1 MHRLLAVLVPL
12 VLALAGCSS
21 GQNEVVVYA
30 ALDREFSEPILN
42 DFTKATGIAVVA
54 KYDVESTKTVGLT
67 QAIIAE
73 SNRPRCDVFWNNE
86 VLNSLRLE
94 EKGLLA
100 VYRSPVAESYPD
112 YFRSKSGTWHG
123 FAGRAR
129 VLLVNTKVVPKDE
142 MPKSI
147 YDLADK
153 KWKGK
158 VGLAKPLFGT
168 SATHAACLFA
178 SLGDD
183 KAKEFFHSLKAN
195 EIKIQGGNKQ
205 VAVAVGSGQLAFG
218 LTDTDDAIIE
228 LERGAPV
235 VKSIPTARR
244 TNWGPSSFPTRSA
257 SSRGHRTKPMPA
269 NWWTISCPPPSRK
282 SWPWAKAL
290 KFRLASRSKRN
301 LAWRRRRPSTP
312 CPSISPQPPK
322 SGTRQR
328 NSFMRSSRQSSSWP
342 RRGMDIRPP
351 TAGTILGGKNFLGLV
366 DIDRFFC
373 LLHAC
378 DVSRVALFAG
388 DFLCLSRRLFLYQR
402 LLRKQA
408 SRPISGPSAGRFRA
422 SGIGIFLRP

>member
-235 VKSIPTARR
+235 VIVYPDREKNELGTLFIPNTLCIIKGAPHEAHARKLVDYLLSPAVEEKLALGESAQIPLGKSVK
-244 TNWGPSSFPTRSA
+244 
-257 SSRGHRTKPMPA
+257 TKPRVETPQTVHAMPVDFA
-269 NWWTISCPPPSRK
+269 AA
-282 SWPWAKAL
+282 AKKWDAAA
-290 KFRLASRSKRN
+290 KF
-301 LAWRRRRPSTP
+301 
-312 CPSISPQPPK
+312 I
-322 SGTRQR
+322 
-328 NSFMRSSRQSSSWP
+328 
-342 RRGMDIRPP
+342 
-351 TAGTILGGKNFLGLV
+351 
-366 DIDRFFC
+366 
-373 LLHAC
+373 HEE
-378 DVSRVALFAG
+378 FA
-388 DFLCLSRRLFLYQR
+388 
-402 LLRKQA
+402 A
-408 SRPISGPSAGRFRA
+408 E
-422 SGIGIFLRP
+422 